1 MANTLEVPQPN
12 TSSTADIAFLL
23 LIFFLVT
30 TSMAGDKGLSTRLPP
45 PVDSDVE
52 QKVEERNTLVVL
64 VSQENKIMCQ
74 KKEIELWELKDI
86 AKEFIENPYND
97 IHLPKKVPVTI
108 NFFGQVEVTKPHVIS
123 LQNDRSTKYS
133 KYIEVQNEL
142 IAAYNELRDELSL
155 RTFGKPFAELDEERQ
170 KAVAEYYP
178 QKISEAE
185 PKEYK

>member
-1 MANTLEVPQPN
+1 MSNNRKVPQPN

-30 TSMAGDKGLSTRLPP
+30 TTMVTDKGLSRRLPP

-52 QKVEERNTLVVL
+52 QKVEQRNTLVVL
-64 VSQENKIMCQ
+64 VSQDNKIMCQ

-86 AKEFIENPYND
+86 AKEFVENPYNN
-97 IHLPKKVPVTI
+97 IHLPKKVPTTI
-108 NFFGQVEVTKPHVIS
+108 EFFGLVETTKPHVIS

-142 IAAYNELRDELSL
+142 IAAYSELREELSL
-155 RTFGKPFAELDEERQ
+155 RTFGKSYADLDEARQ